1 MLTGITKNINF
12 IKMMVNYLILKIKI
26 LIAEK
31 NFLKTLFLV
40 FNIFSNFT
48 KIVDFETLEIQ
59 WKLQYWLKNFELTYF
74 KVAVGAATGTQL
86 F

>member
-59 WKLQYWLKNFELTYF
+59 WKLQY
-74 KVAVGAATGTQL
+74 
-86 F
+86 